1 MNDNELMD
9 NSTPIDESF
18 KRLMT
23 FAKNHRP
30 NGVLS
35 NMYIIKTID
44 EDGNIT
50 SENYGMN
57 IMRENG
63 ICKYFKEKKDVPK
76 NLDIGNGA
84 S

>member
-30 NGVLS
+30 NGGLS

-57 IMRENG
+57 MMTDNG
-63 ICKYFKEKKDVPK
+63 MSK
-76 NLDIGNGA
+76 
-84 S
+84 